1 MARIR
6 ELFEAY
12 QASELPTDG
21 GLIIT
26 SMFDETTTYTK
37 YEVTSYNNVK
47 DFYRNED
54 GLVFQADGYKQFVV
68 VEPASYNKKHIEP
81 TLRDGGHSIP
91 YRFNEVDTFVSK
103 RQDRI
108 IVGKE
113 PVITYGSFTI
123 LEPKGENFAYILYKT
138 DDLMPAV
145 EAFFAKSMWQDAR
158 LPKLD
163 AEKVAKHVAATIE
176 QIAYPERFQ
185 E

>member
-1 MARIR
+1 MAQIK

-26 SMFDETTTYTK
+26 SMFDTSTTYTK

-47 DFYRNED
+47 DFYKNED
-54 GLVFQADGYKQFVV
+54 GLVFQADGYKAFVV
-68 VEPASYNKKHIEP
+68 VEPASYSKKHIEP
-81 TLRDGGHSIP
+81 AMRDGAHSIP

-108 IVGKE
+108 ILGKE

-123 LEPKGENFAYILYKT
+123 LVPVGENFAFILYKT
-138 DDLMPAV
+138 DDLMSAV

-158 LPKLD
+158 VPKMD
-163 AEKVAKHVAATIE
+163 AEKVSKTIAATIE
-176 QIAYPERFQ
+176 KIAFPERFL